1 VDIEQAGPAA
11 LEILRLAETL
21 CEWPELTKFGNVSEP
36 LGRIIHIVNSNA
48 EDVMT
53 RATDLHRD
61 LKVTSG
67 CRFISANRLRRRNGR
82 MALIIALASVLVIA
96 LTVLPLVYKLPP
108 AVSGDLVVATLVMSL
123 LILAFSLLD
132 YSNND
137 SAVAE
142 QHHRCGLEVRE
153 LRRLLRNKP
162 EPVSDTDLD
171 AITEAYGQ
179 TLQKYSINHD
189 DDDFKRYQLDHPDEF
204 PLSKWQTFKFTVAL
218 LFSGKAAYVLMMTV
232 MATVFLWL
240 VFWHVLPAR
249 IAEPIT
255 PAPHSN

>member
-1 VDIEQAGPAA
+1 
-11 LEILRLAETL
+11 
-21 CEWPELTKFGNVSEP
+21 
-36 LGRIIHIVNSNA
+36 
-48 EDVMT
+48 MT

-108 AVSGDLVVATLVMSL
+108 AVLGDLTAATLVMSL

-153 LRRLLRNKP
+153 LRRLLRNKA
-162 EPVSDTDLD
+162 EPVSDAELNQITD
-171 AITEAYGQ
+171 AYGQ
-179 TLQKYSINHD
+179 ILQKYSINHD
-189 DDDFKRYQLDHPDEF
+189 EGDFKRYQLDHPDEF
-204 PLSKWQTFKFTVAL
+204 PLNKWTQCKLRVTL
-218 LFSGKAAYVLMMTV
+218 LFSGKAAYFLMMTV
-232 MATVFLWL
+232 MGSVFLWL
-240 VFWHVLPAR
+240 VFWHVIPAR
-249 IAEPIT
+249 IAEPPM
-255 PAPHSN
+255 PAPQSN